1 MTVKLSPGMRDAIY
15 RFLDDVENH
24 HGILDVY
31 RAAQSI
37 RLTHPDEEFALD
49 DIVAAL
55 MTGRGGIRAIE
66 FDPQTAWPAG
76 LFTNRNGRASPVERP
91 PT

>member
-1 MTVKLSPGMRDAIY
+1 MTVKLSPGIRDAIH

-31 RAAQSI
+31 QVAQRI

-55 MTGRGGIRAIE
+55 MTSRGGIQAIE
-66 FDPQTAWPAG
+66 FDPQAA
-76 LFTNRNGRASPVERP
+76 
-91 PT
+91 